1 MVGVEAEVLHGDEA
15 VGFVQGRFEFFTRD
29 ADVRDVEFV
38 LCEFSAEEDES
49 EVSVRWYE
57 AALVSFGEEAVFAVL
72 DVISERMVQHSGE
85 GDAVG

>member
-38 LCEFSAEEDES
+38 LCEFGAEEDES
-49 EVSVRWYE
+49 EVSVRRDG
-57 AALVSFGEEAVFAVL
+57 AALPDTVKITFSLLEIITKTLTETA
-72 DVISERMVQHSGE
+72 GE
-85 GDAVG
+85 G